1 MRKAAHYTFSKSKT
15 PEELQHWSFTK
26 EQIGYKLKRYY
37 QAYTTEEL
45 PPGLLALIEKLDEEH
60 QKD

>member
-1 MRKAAHYTFSKSKT
+1 MRKATQPAFSKSET
-15 PEELQHWSFTK
+15 PDELQHWSVTK